1 MDTADEDILMSTA
14 HAALHGSGN
23 SNTQT
28 KDDLGDMTFCMSNY
42 AKEAL
47 KMMYMMRQV
56 GNEQHKV
63 DKTEMFL
70 KNHPVLATILPEKQS
85 FLISNLIC

>member
-1 MDTADEDILMSTA
+1 MSLSLVKCSSPLSMETADEDILMSA
-14 HAALHGSGN
+14 SHSALMHGLGSQN
-23 SNTQT
+23 EHS

-56 GNEQHKV
+56 ISS
-63 DKTEMFL
+63 
-70 KNHPVLATILPEKQS
+70 ILFDLNPID
-85 FLISNLIC
+85 FP

>member
-1 MDTADEDILMSTA
+1 MDTADEDIMMSTA
-14 HAALHGSGN
+14 HSASLTN
-23 SNTQT
+23 SNTSQL

-56 GNEQHKV
+56 NFNYV
-63 DKTEMFL
+63 L
-70 KNHPVLATILPEKQS
+70 KLLNYRW
-85 FLISNLIC
+85 

>member
-1 MDTADEDILMSTA
+1 MDVADEDILMSTA
-14 HAALHGSGN
+14 NLASLPGT
-23 SNTQT
+23 SNNTGQLKE

-56 GNEQHKV
+56 TRQY
-63 DKTEMFL
+63 FL
-70 KNHPVLATILPEKQS
+70 RKSVT
-85 FLISNLIC
+85 